1 MTPMHP
7 TQITTVLHDE
17 VTKAVEHYLTHLN
30 GENTA
35 NMYEI
40 FLHEFEK
47 PLLMTVMKHTR
58 NNQSKAAQMLG
69 LNRGTLRTKL
79 KTHGLL

>member
-17 VTKAVEHYLTHLN
+17 VTKAVEHYLAHLN
-30 GENTA
+30 GENNA
-35 NMYEI
+35 NIYEI

-47 PLLMTVMKHTR
+47 HLLMTVMNPTF
-58 NNQSKAAQMLG
+58 NSVLS
-69 LNRGTLRTKL
+69 TLAT
-79 KTHGLL
+79 